1 MENNISKSAGY
12 KQQYVNTE
20 DISADDLKNLLT
32 IGNQNVGLNWNN
44 ENIGSTNGLYWNK
57 DTDDKYHLIEL
68 DLSHTDIIG
77 NLDLSVFPSLTTV
90 KLTST
95 KVTNV
100 TLPNNIK
107 TLPDYAFY
115 DCNYLES
122 IKIANKNTTIGNGV
136 FYYTPTRLKVYAP
149 NNSILQSYCLENN
162 IRFIS
167 LESLENGYI
176 MGDVNEDG
184 NINVL
189 DKILLKQHIIEN
201 TSLTETAMKCADT
214 NQDEK
219 ISVEDIK
226 RLSEIILKGW
236 N

>member
-1 MENNISKSAGY
+1 MLKSKFIGDRDGSFEP
-12 KQQYVNTE
+12 KIVLKRKKDVS
-20 DISADDLKNLLT
+20 DI
-32 IGNQNVGLNWNN
+32 

-57 DTDDKYHLIEL
+57 DTNDKYHLIK
-68 DLSHTDIIG
+68 
-77 NLDLSVFPSLTTV
+77 LDLSVFSSLTTV

-122 IKIANKNTTIGNGV
+122 IKIANKNTTIGTGV
-136 FYYTPTRLKVYAP
+136 FYYTPTSLKVYAP

-167 LESLENGYI
+167 LESLENSYI
-176 MGDVNEDG
+176 IEDVNEDG
-184 NINVL
+184 NVNVL
-189 DKILLKQHIIEN
+189 DKILLKQYVIEG
-201 TSLTETAMKCADT
+201 TSLTETTMKSADT
-214 NQDEK
+214 NQDGN

-226 RLSEIILKGW
+226 RLSEIILKG
-236 N
+236 